1 KMFFDLFSATT
12 WTLLALLFA
21 LVLLYGILPFR
32 FFSKVGIKG
41 PRPLPFIGTI
51 NLPDLFG
58 MIAFDRECQAKYGDV
73 WG

>member
-21 LVLLYGILPFR
+21 LVLLYGVWPYR
-32 FFSKVGIKG
+32 FFSKLGVKG
-41 PRPLPFIGTI
+41 PRPLPFIGTMHNARKGI
-51 NLPDLFG
+51 H
-58 MIAFDRECQAKYGDV
+58 AFDRECQAKYGDV